1 MKRSMVPALVA
12 LFLAALVAVP
22 ATAAAPN
29 TAPQA
34 GPKAKAA
41 TECDPILAASCLL
54 PFPNDFYTVRDR
66 STPTG
71 RRVDLTPEMMPRNTA
86 GTPIDPSEWNR
97 NDGFSPGSMMVA
109 AVPGIDLTQTGAA
122 QITDIG
128 ASMRRDAP
136 IVLLDAT
143 TGKRHPYWVE
153 QDQRATDWQRQA
165 LIIRPARNLTE
176 GHRYVVGLRNLI
188 DVFHR
193 PIPAGPVFQQ
203 MLSSTPPQDPSLLH
217 RWQTLRRPL
226 AELRHAGVRLADLH
240 LAWDFTVASTKN
252 LTGRALAMRDDAFA
266 ALGEAAPKVTIT
278 SVQNPPPETDPSFL
292 RKIIGTV
299 EVPKY
304 LDRADGGP
312 GSRMTFGP
320 DGRPRQNGTYQ
331 ATFQCNIPRSTATQG
346 PARPLLFGH
355 GLFGDHT
362 VVDALGAVAN
372 EANTIPCAASW
383 LGMSSEDIQFVS
395 SMLGDLSGFPSI
407 PDRMQQ
413 AYLNMMFLGRAMI
426 HPDGLA
432 ALPEFAGLLDRGAGL
447 TYAGISLG
455 GIQGGALAALAQDYT
470 RAVLLVPAINFS
482 TLLNRAAPFQALQ
495 PVLDQNYPDRLD
507 QQVGFSLLQML
518 WDRGESDGYANHITH
533 NPLPGTPV
541 KQVLLHQA
549 FGDHQVSNF
558 ATEVEARTL
567 GLHVLRPALKPGRDP
582 AVEPQWN
589 IPSVPG
595 FPFRGSALVLWDSGS
610 PPPPL
615 GNLPPVAGHD
625 PHNDTANTPAARAQ
639 AAHFLATGE
648 VIDVCGGAP
657 CVAIPTG

>member
-1 MKRSMVPALVA
+1 MKRSLVPALVFA
-12 LFLAALVAVP
+12 FLAALVALP
-22 ATAAAPN
+22 ATAAPPAARAP
-29 TAPQA
+29 AP
-34 GPKAKAA
+34 P
-41 TECDPILAASCLL
+41 CDPIVAADCLL
-54 PFPNDFYTVRDR
+54 PFPNDYFTVPDR

-71 RRVDLTPEMMPRNTA
+71 RRVNLTPEMMPRNTS
-86 GTPIDPSEWNR
+86 GVPIDPAEWNR
-97 NDGFSPGSMMVA
+97 NDGFSPGSMIVT
-109 AVPGIDLTQTGAA
+109 AVPGIDLTKTGAA
-122 QITDIG
+122 QLTDIG
-128 ASMRRDAP
+128 RSLRPDAP

-165 LIIRPARNLTE
+165 LIIRPARNLIE
-176 GHRYVVGLRNLI
+176 GHHYVVGLRNLV
-188 DVFHR
+188 DVFGK
-193 PIPAGPVFQQ
+193 PIPAGPVFKQ
-203 MLSSTPPQDPSLLH
+203 MLSWRPPDDPGLFK
-217 RWQTLRRPL
+217 RWLTLRPALVRL
-226 AELRHAGVRLADLH
+226 WRAGVRLSDLH

-252 LTGRALAMRDDAFA
+252 LTGRALSMRDQAFA
-266 ALGEAAPKVTIT
+266 ALGDAPPKVTIT
-278 SVQNPPPETDPSFL
+278 KVENPAPEADPAFV
-292 RKIIGTV
+292 RKVTGTI

-304 LDRADGGP
+304 LDRPDGGP
-312 GSRMTFGP
+312 GSRMTYGP
-320 DGRPRQNGTYQ
+320 DGRPAANGIYQ
-331 ATFQCNIPRSTATQG
+331 ATFQCNIPRSTATGG

-372 EANTIPCAASW
+372 EANTMPCAASW
-383 LGMSSEDIQFVS
+383 LGMSSEDVGFVAN
-395 SMLGDLSGFPSI
+395 MLGDLSGFPSI

-426 HPDGLA
+426 HAHGFA
-432 ALPEFAGLLDRGAGL
+432 AMPEFAGLLDRGAGL

-495 PVLDQNYPDRLD
+495 PVLDQHYPDRLE
-507 QQVGFSLLQML
+507 QQIGFALLQML
-518 WDRGESDGYANHITH
+518 WDRGESDGYANHVTRD
-533 NPLPGTPV
+533 PLPGTPV

-567 GLHVLRPALKPGRDP
+567 GLHVVRPALKPGRDP
-582 AVEPQWN
+582 AAEPQWH

-648 VIDVCGGAP
+648 LIDVCGGAP